1 MKKSYCLI
9 TVLVYWLLFPC
20 VTQGQ
25 GILFLPSSKT
35 KLFSDIRGEEVI
47 VREWSTG
54 EPLVHVRD
62 ADYPYRHW
70 FLDCR
75 YPKIE
80 WKSATGS
87 VAVWPH
93 TVPCFH
99 NWVENAELD

>member
-20 VTQGQ
+20 VAQGQ

-62 ADYPYRHW
+62 ADYPYRHG
-70 FLDCR
+70 FLRGKNGTEQMVGFSFD
-75 YPKIE
+75 
-80 WKSATGS
+80 
-87 VAVWPH
+87 AVQEG
-93 TVPCFH
+93 
-99 NWVENAELD
+99 NSILK